1 MASPEDAP
9 LLAFVAERISNQAA
23 TPSRLSYMA
32 KLKTVT
38 ALCSAVCMSI
48 ERAREPNAATGPIFS
63 TLSPPNQS
71 SSGLGQFSRSSDPFN
86 SLSDMDYETLGGNK
100 QTMPEMGSTSG
111 DINFPDDLQLQYL
124 SNTPTVTNQSSSD
137 NYDVTSR
144 ISPYFSFPP
153 DSSASQTTNEQSQTS
168 LPQDWPPTMPSDP
181 MDLTSYLDNF
191 EAI

>member
-1 MASPEDAP
+1 MASPEDAS

-48 ERAREPNAATGPIFS
+48 ERAKEPNVATGPNFS
-63 TLSPPNQS
+63 TFSPNQS
-71 SSGLGQFSRSSDPFN
+71 SSGLGQFPRSSDPFS
-86 SLSDMDYETLGGNK
+86 SLSDMEYQTLGGNK

-111 DINFPDDLQLQYL
+111 DIDFPNDFQLQYL
-124 SNTPTVTNQSSSD
+124 ANVPTVTSQSSSD

-144 ISPYFSFPP
+144 ISPFFSFQPEI
-153 DSSASQTTNEQSQTS
+153 SASQTPHEPPQKN
-168 LPQDWPPTMPSDP
+168 LPQDWAPTIPSDQ